1 MQDDSLEG
9 IYSRLVWAR
18 MKMFLLNST
27 FLIYLLPVL
36 RIWIKIFNRNIT
48 VLKKR
53 RIEKGC
59 EIEKY
64 LLRKIEKST
73 YRFNQY
79 LWERERERER
89 KRERERERE
98 RGKLLSIFVST
109 TFFYCIQIPI
119 PAFNIHYGENFTV
132 IIMLVVCFRLSLQW
146 STFP

>member
-53 RIEKGC
+53 RIEKGW
-59 EIEKY
+59 ETEKY

-79 LWERERERER
+79 LWERARERERERER
-89 KRERERERE
+89 KREREREKE
-98 RGKLLSIFVST
+98 
-109 TFFYCIQIPI
+109 
-119 PAFNIHYGENFTV
+119 ENFCRYLLALRSF
-132 IIMLVVCFRLSLQW
+132 IAFKFRYPLLIFIMAKTSQW
-146 STFP
+146 